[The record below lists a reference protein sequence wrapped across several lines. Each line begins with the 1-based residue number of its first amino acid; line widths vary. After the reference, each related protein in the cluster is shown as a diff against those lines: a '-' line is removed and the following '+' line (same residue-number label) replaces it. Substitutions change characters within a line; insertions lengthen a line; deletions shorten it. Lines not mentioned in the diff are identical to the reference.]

1 MAHIRRMDGPIGI
14 PEKVLVVAIFCGIL
28 FLIVYSMVQ

>member
-1 MAHIRRMDGPIGI
+1 MDDQIGI
-14 PEKVLVVAIFCGIL
+14 AEKVLIAAIFCGIL